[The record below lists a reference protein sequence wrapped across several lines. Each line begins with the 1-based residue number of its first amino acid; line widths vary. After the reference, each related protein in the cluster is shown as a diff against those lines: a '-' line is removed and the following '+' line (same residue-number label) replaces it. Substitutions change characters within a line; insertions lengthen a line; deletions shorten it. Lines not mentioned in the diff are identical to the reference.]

1 VNRRTHAGRVRSG
14 GFSLNVFTDD
24 EFKDIHL
31 ATLEV
36 LERTGVFTDDPES
49 MDIFEAGGASVDRE
63 SGTVKVPAHVVEA
76 AIESAPERVFAAG
89 RDPKNDIMLDAGR
102 VGFTTFGEGLRV
114 VDPET
119 GGLRES
125 TKQDVADTARLADY
139 LDELDTYELA
149 VGAHDVPPAT
159 ATIHNY
165 EAAVCNTTKH
175 VCAGPL
181 SKWETEAILDIAAVA
196 VGGREALHRRP
207 IVMIGVCPV
216 SPLKLPKECSEAIVA
231 AAKASV
237 PCLVLSMALS
247 GGSAPV
253 TLSGTLVVHNAEV
266 LAGITLAQLTRKGTP
281 VLYGSSTTAMDLRLA
296 AASVGS
302 PECGVISAAVAHLA
316 RRYRLPSYVAGL

>member
-1 VNRRTHAGRVRSG
+1 
-14 GFSLNVFTDD
+14 
-24 EFKDIHL
+24 
-31 ATLEV
+31 
-36 LERTGVFTDDPES
+36 
-49 MDIFEAGGASVDRE
+49 M
-63 SGTVKVPAHVVEA
+63 EA

-89 RDPKNDIMLDAGR
+89 RDPKDDIMLDAGR
-102 VGFTTFGEGLRV
+102 VGFTTFGEGLKV
-114 VDPET
+114 TDLET
-119 GGLRES
+119 GELRDS

-149 VGAHDVPPAT
+149 VGAHDVPVAT

-181 SKWETEAILDIAAVA
+181 SRWETEVILDIAAAV
-196 VGGREALHRRP
+196 VGGRDALRRRP
-207 IVMIGVCPV
+207 ILMIGVCPV
-216 SPLKLPKECSEAIVA
+216 SPLKLPRECSEAIVA
-231 AAKASV
+231 AAKAGV
-237 PCLVLSMALS
+237 PCLVLSMAMS

-266 LAGITLAQLTRKGTP
+266 LAGITLAQLTRTGTP

-302 PECGVISAAVAHLA
+302 PECGVISAAVAFLA
-316 RRYRLPSYVAGL
+316 RQYRLPSYVAGL

>member
-1 VNRRTHAGRVRSG
+1 MNRRAHAGRLRSG

-24 EFKDIHL
+24 EFHDVHL

-36 LERTGVFTDDPES
+36 LERTGVFTDDPEAL
-49 MDIFEAGGASVDRE
+49 DVFETGGAAVDRE
-63 SGTVKVPAHVVEA
+63 SGVVRIPAHIVEA
-76 AIESAPERVFAAG
+76 AIASAPERVFAAG
-89 RDPKNDIMLDAGR
+89 RDPMDDLMLDAGR
-102 VGFTTFGEGLRV
+102 VGFTTFGEGLQV
-114 VDPET
+114 VDLET
-119 GGLRES
+119 GELRAS

-149 VGAHDVPPAT
+149 VGAHDVPAAT

-181 SKWETEAILDIAAVA
+181 SKWETEAVLDIASAA
-196 VGGREALHRRP
+196 VGGREALRRRP

-216 SPLKLPKECSEAIVA
+216 SPLKLPKECSEAIIS
-231 AAKASV
+231 AAKAGV

-266 LAGITLAQLTRKGTP
+266 LAGITLAQLTRTGTP

-302 PECGVISAAVAHLA
+302 PECGVISAAAAFIA
-316 RRYRLPSYVAGL
+316 RQYRLPSYVAGL

>member
-1 VNRRTHAGRVRSG
+1 MNRRAHAGRTRSG

-24 EFKDIHL
+24 EVRDIHL

-36 LERTGVFTDDPES
+36 LEHTGVFTDDDES
-49 MDIFEAGGASVDRE
+49 LDIFAAAGASVDRE
-63 SGTVKVPAHVVEA
+63 TGIVRIPPHIVEA

-89 RDPKNDIMLDAGR
+89 RDPKDDIMLDAGR
-102 VGFTTFGEGLRV
+102 VGFTTFGEGLKV
-114 VDPET
+114 TDLET
-119 GGLRES
+119 GELRDS

-149 VGAHDVPPAT
+149 VGAHDVPVAT

-165 EAAVCNTTKH
+165 EAAVRNTTKH

-181 SKWETEAILDIAAVA
+181 SRWETEVILDIAAAV
-196 VGGREALHRRP
+196 VGGRDALRRRP
-207 IVMIGVCPV
+207 ILMIGVCPV
-216 SPLKLPKECSEAIVA
+216 SPLKLPRECSEAIVA
-231 AAKASV
+231 AAKAGV
-237 PCLVLSMALS
+237 PCLVLSMAMS

-266 LAGITLAQLTRKGTP
+266 LAGITLAQLTRAGTP

-302 PECGVISAAVAHLA
+302 PECGVISAAVAFLA
-316 RRYRLPSYVAGL
+316 RQYRLPSYVAGL

>member
-1 VNRRTHAGRVRSG
+1 MIRRAHAGRSRSG

-24 EFKDIHL
+24 EFDDIHL

-36 LERTGVFTDDPES
+36 LERTGVFTDDPKAL
-49 MDIFEAGGASVDRE
+49 DVFETGGAAVDRE
-63 SGTVKVPAHVVEA
+63 SGVVRIPAHIVEA
-76 AIESAPERVFAAG
+76 AIASAPERVFAAG
-89 RDPKNDIMLDAGR
+89 RVPKNDLMLDAGR
-102 VGFTTFGEGLRV
+102 VGFTTFGEGLQV
-114 VDPET
+114 VDLET
-119 GGLRES
+119 GELRAS

-149 VGAHDVPPAT
+149 VGAHDVPTAT

-175 VCAGPL
+175 ICAGPL
-181 SKWETEAILDIAAVA
+181 SKWETEAIIDMAAAIA
-196 VGGREALHRRP
+196 GGPEALRRRP

-216 SPLKLPKECSEAIVA
+216 SPLKLPKECSEAIIA
-231 AAKASV
+231 AATAGV

-266 LAGITLAQLTRKGTP
+266 LAGITLAQLTRTGTP

-302 PECGVISAAVAHLA
+302 PECGVISAAAAFIA
-316 RRYRLPSYVAGL
+316 RQYRLPSYVAGL

>member
-1 VNRRTHAGRVRSG
+1 MNRRAHAGRMRSG
-14 GFSLNVFTDD
+14 GLSLNVFSDD

-36 LERTGVFTDDPES
+36 LEQTGVFTDDPES
-49 MDIFEAGGASVDRE
+49 LDVFEAGGAAVDRE
-63 SGTVKVPAHVVEA
+63 SGMVRIPPHVVEA

-89 RDPKNDIMLDAGR
+89 RESKHDLMLDAGR

-114 VDPET
+114 ADLET
-119 GGLRES
+119 GELRES

-149 VGAHDVPPAT
+149 VGAHDVPAAT
-159 ATIHNY
+159 ATVHNY
-165 EAAVCNTTKH
+165 EAAVCSTTKH

-181 SKWETEAILDIAAVA
+181 SRWETEAILDIAAAA
-196 VGGREALHRRP
+196 VGGREALRRRP

-216 SPLKLPKECSEAIVA
+216 SPLKLPRECSEAIVA
-231 AAKASV
+231 AARAGV
-237 PCLVLSMALS
+237 PCLVLSMAMS

-266 LAGITLAQLTRKGTP
+266 LAGITLAQLTSKGTP

-302 PECGVISAAVAHLA
+302 PECGVISAAVAFLA
-316 RRYRLPSYVAGL
+316 RQYRLPSYVAGL